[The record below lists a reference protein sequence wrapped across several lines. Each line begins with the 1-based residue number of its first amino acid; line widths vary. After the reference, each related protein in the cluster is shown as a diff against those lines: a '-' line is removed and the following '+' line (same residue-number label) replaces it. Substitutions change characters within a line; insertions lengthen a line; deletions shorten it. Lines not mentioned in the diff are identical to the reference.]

1 MSGRRQRAEAF
12 GRLAERFAMLMLFL
26 QGYRIL
32 DHRARTAA
40 GEIDLVARRGEVL
53 AFIEVKA
60 RPSVDQARQA
70 LSFHQT
76 RRLTRAATIWRSGR
90 PSLHHLA
97 MRYDLVLV
105 APWRWPRHERAAWE
119 PEEHIARDLL

>member
-1 MSGRRQRAEAF
+1 MSARRQRAEAF
-12 GRLAERFAMLMLFL
+12 GRWAEYFAMLVLFL
-26 QGYRIL
+26 KGYRLL

-40 GEIDLVARRGEVL
+40 GEIDLVARRGDVL

-60 RPSVDQARQA
+60 RASLDEARQA

-105 APWRWPRHERAAWE
+105 APWQWPRHERAAWE

>member
-12 GRLAERFAMLMLFL
+12 GRLAERFAMLMLIL

-70 LSFHQT
+70 L
-76 RRLTRAATIWRSGR
+76 RLEAISSEWAGRYACCGSSAQLMQRHSCNAPTCLEYAFSMQARSAARSARAPG
-90 PSLHHLA
+90 
-97 MRYDLVLV
+97 
-105 APWRWPRHERAAWE
+105 
-119 PEEHIARDLL
+119 